1 MGGSLW
7 PGFATLANPKL
18 EKAEDERKGNEDID
32 NKTLLLSLTQMNQRT
47 KSKTN

>member
-7 PGFATLANPKL
+7 PGFATSANPKL

-32 NKTLLLSLTQMNQRT
+32 NKPSYFP
-47 KSKTN
+47 